1 MDPYHRN
8 LAQMTG
14 SKIVWIAVWVPV
26 AVFLGVLFRPDLS
39 PSPFQVV
46 TFFVAAWAGY
56 VIRFNILWALG
67 LVGFWTTRAQA
78 LVEVVIATELLLL
91 GRLVPM
97 AVMPEW
103 VQTVSVWMP
112 FKWTFQFPIEV
123 LIGQV
128 GSAEVWQG
136 LGIQLVWIVAG
147 DGAILLAWRRALA
160 KFTAVR
166 T

>member
-1 MDPYHRN
+1 M
-8 LAQMTG
+8 
-14 SKIVWIAVWVPV
+14 
-26 AVFLGVLFRPDLS
+26 
-39 PSPFQVV
+39 
-46 TFFVAAWAGY
+46 
-56 VIRFNILWALG
+56 
-67 LVGFWTTRAQA
+67 
-78 LVEVVIATELLLL
+78 ELLLS
-91 GRLVPM
+91 GQLVPM

-103 VQTVSVWMP
+103 VQTVSAWMP

-123 LIGQV
+123 LIGQA

-147 DGAILLAWRRALA
+147 GGAILLVWRRALA

>member
-1 MDPYHRN
+1 
-8 LAQMTG
+8 MTG

-147 DGAILLAWRRALA
+147 DGAILLVWRRALA